1 MTDESEEQTTQTAEA
16 DQPTA
21 SPAEPSADEAATG
34 GSSDDLPLTGK
45 VEAVLMTVD
54 KPIAAKRIA
63 EVVGEEGTSTINDAV
78 KALNVAYDEQGRS
91 FRIES
96 LAGGYQVLTRPEY
109 RDVLSQ
115 LHRTRDEGKL
125 SPAALETLA
134 IVAYKQPVLRTTIE
148 SIRGAASGEMLR
160 SLMDRNLVKIVG
172 RAEEIGRPMLYGTT
186 KHFLEV
192 FGLASLKDLPKAEE
206 LQKP

>member
-1 MTDESEEQTTQTAEA
+1 MSEAPENVVEA
-16 DQPTA
+16 TGA
-21 SPAEPSADEAATG
+21 SDAGADAEPTLTAT
-34 GSSDDLPLTGK
+34 
-45 VEAVLMTVD
+45 VEAILMTVD

-63 EVVGEEGTSTINDAV
+63 EVIGVEGVGEINAAV
-78 KALNVAYDEQGRS
+78 EQLNRFYDEHGSS

-96 LAGGYQVLTRPEY
+96 VAGGYQVLTRPQFH
-109 RDVLSQ
+109 DVLAQ
-115 LHRTRDEGKL
+115 LHRTRSEGKL

-148 SIRGAASGEMLR
+148 SIRGAASGEVLR

-172 RAEEIGRPMLYGTT
+172 RAEEIGRPLLYGTT

>member
-1 MTDESEEQTTQTAEA
+1 MSEASDNVAEH
-16 DQPTA
+16 
-21 SPAEPSADEAATG
+21 PAETPEAETGETPTLTAT
-34 GSSDDLPLTGK
+34 
-45 VEAVLMTVD
+45 VEAILMTVD

-63 EVVGEEGTSTINDAV
+63 EVAGVDGAGAVNEAVEQLNRFYDAH
-78 KALNVAYDEQGRS
+78 GSS
-91 FRIES
+91 FRIEAV
-96 LAGGYQVLTRPEY
+96 AGGYQVLTRAPF
-109 RDVLSQ
+109 RDVLAQ
-115 LHRTRDEGKL
+115 LHRTRSEGKL

-148 SIRGAASGEMLR
+148 SIRGAASGEVLR
-160 SLMDRNLVKIVG
+160 ALMDRNLVKIVG

>member
-1 MTDESEEQTTQTAEA
+1 MSEAPENLMDAAETSDAGDAEEPTLTA
-16 DQPTA
+16 T
-21 SPAEPSADEAATG
+21 
-34 GSSDDLPLTGK
+34 
-45 VEAVLMTVD
+45 VEAILMTVD
-54 KPIAAKRIA
+54 KPITAKRIA
-63 EVVGEEGTSTINDAV
+63 EVIGAEGAGAINDAV
-78 KALNVAYDEQGRS
+78 GQLNRFYDDHGSS
-91 FRIES
+91 FRIEAV
-96 LAGGYQVLTRPEY
+96 AGGYQVLTRP
-109 RDVLSQ
+109 RFQDVLAQ
-115 LHRTRDEGKL
+115 LHRARSEGKL

-148 SIRGAASGEMLR
+148 SIRGAASGELLR

>member
-21 SPAEPSADEAATG
+21 SPAEPSADDAATG
-34 GSSDDLPLTGK
+34 GSSDDLPLTAK